1 MRVTIWGCRGSVA
14 TPGPE
19 TVRYGGNTPCVEVR
33 LSDGM
38 PVVLDAGTGIR
49 QLGSKL
55 GAESPPEI
63 HLLLSH
69 LHLDHLVGL
78 GFFKPLFMPGVT
90 VHMWGPQSPIETLES
105 RIGRYLSP
113 PLFPV
118 QLKDLQANVTLHDVP
133 DGPWQIG
140 SATVMADPVS
150 HQGPTLGYRIEENGR
165 AFTYI
170 PDHEPAIGVDL
181 ADVEQDW
188 ISGFR
193 LAADTDLLLHDA
205 QYSREEY
212 VDHVGWGHSS
222 IDHVVT
228 LAKRAHAR
236 ELVLFHHD
244 PFHSDADLE
253 VLQTEARR
261 LWGSDGTAPV
271 LAFEGWEL
279 DLG

>member
-1 MRVTIWGCRGSVA
+1 VA
-14 TPGPE
+14 APGPD

-33 LSDGM
+33 LVDGT
-38 PVVLDAGTGIR
+38 PLVLDAGTGIR
-49 QLGSKL
+49 AL
-55 GAESPPEI
+55 GAKLNAERPPEI

-78 GFFKPLFMPGVT
+78 GFFRPLFTPGLQ
-90 VHMWGPQSPIETLES
+90 VHMWGPQSPTETLEA
-105 RIGRYLSP
+105 RISRYLSP

-118 QLKDLQANVTLHDVP
+118 QLADLQADVTLHDVP
-133 DGPWQIG
+133 EGSWEIG
-140 SATVMADPVS
+140 SARVLGDPVS

-165 AFTYI
+165 ALTYI

-181 ADVEQDW
+181 TDVEQDW

-193 LAADTDLLLHDA
+193 LAADTDILLHDA
-205 QYSREEY
+205 QYTREEY
-212 VDHVGWGHSS
+212 IDHIGWGHSS

-228 LAKRAHAR
+228 LAKRAQAR

-253 VLQTEARR
+253 LLQIEARR
-261 LWGSDGTAPV
+261 LWGAQGTQPV
-271 LAFEGWEL
+271 LAFEGMQL